1 MSVPWNLVV
10 DGDTLRFQ
18 GPLTRD
24 SVPVHWGRLPAD
36 HRGVKRFDLRAVA
49 YIDSAG
55 LALLSLLATRC
66 GGVEVEGD
74 PEGLADLRGAYRLG
88 HDLTFARD

>member
-1 MSVPWNLVV
+1 MSVACTLVA

-18 GPLTRD
+18 GPLVRD
-24 SVPVHWGRLPAD
+24 VVPGCWNRLPAD
-36 HRGVKRFDLRAVA
+36 LQGVKRFDLRAVEH
-49 YIDSAG
+49 IDSAG

-66 GGVEVEGD
+66 GGVAIEGD

-88 HDLTFARD
+88 HDLTFVRD